1 MIRNALAGILAA
13 NSLGFIPAESV
24 ILASSPTTHA
34 DGSVTW
40 NPPKRYDH
48 AFDGKETIR
57 RLPQAEVPEAC
68 RRLFRDAG
76 LEISVGP
83 KQKGCAV
90 YQGKNG
96 TIIVVDKP
104 FGGATPDAIIRHE
117 RGHLNGWP
125 ADHPY

>member
-57 RLPQAEVPEAC
+57 HLPQAEVPEAC

-125 ADHPY
+125 ADHPD

>member
-24 ILASSPTTHA
+24 ILASSPTTHE

-117 RGHLNGWP
+117 RCHLNGWP
-125 ADHPY
+125 ADHPD